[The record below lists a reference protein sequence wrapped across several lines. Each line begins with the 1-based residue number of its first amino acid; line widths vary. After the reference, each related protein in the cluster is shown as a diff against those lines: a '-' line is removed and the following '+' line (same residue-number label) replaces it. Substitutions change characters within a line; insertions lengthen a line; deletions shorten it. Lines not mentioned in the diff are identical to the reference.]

1 MRMMRVGENSNSEDS
16 MRYID
21 NDCGDFDDDERSVM
35 LCEETT
41 VVVCC
46 TDGIL
51 IESGDECSECR

>member
-1 MRMMRVGENSNSEDS
+1 

-35 LCEETT
+35 MCEETT